1 MLAFFICSL
10 QPIQHYYNFARTN
23 KQNTIF
29 FVSVDLLS
37 LLQWKTH
44 PERIKVALERVLI
57 LNGEELVKFLQDVL
71 DALFSIFSTEDGNS
85 NDHSGPVFHVLVSDK
100 CYFKFLYISLPEK
113 FLADETVLQTAHY
126 FLIL

>member
-1 MLAFFICSL
+1 MLVLSVSSL
-10 QPIQHYYNFARTN
+10 HPIQHYYINQLKENKFANLNLKFACIN
-23 KQNTIF
+23 KLNIIL

-85 NDHSGPVFHVLVSDK
+85 NDHSGPVFHVLVSYKYDFTQSCLK
-100 CYFKFLYISLPEK
+100 SS
-113 FLADETVLQTAHY
+113 
-126 FLIL
+126 